1 MMFGGCFNE
10 QCTARLNLIR
20 KLEQTLQYCNTI
32 LPLLSSDEQIIMK
45 HAILLVNTQFQSI
58 LNPDPTK
65 EVIRFTELSNPS
77 NKNSESPEMND
88 K

>member
-1 MMFGGCFNE
+1 MFGGCFNE

-20 KLEQTLQYCNTI
+20 KLEQTLQYCNNI
-32 LPLLSSDEQIIMK
+32 LPLLMSDEQIILK

-58 LNPDPTK
+58 LNPETTK
-65 EVIRFTELSNPS
+65 DEIRFTELCPPS
-77 NKNSESPEMND
+77 NKTSESHEMNN